1 MANQECKTLAEEKIC
16 VLLHVNSL
24 KDNPIDE
31 DVRTI
36 SVLFSQQNN
45 EKKITTSD
53 STFSLFIFKVFIFWS
68 ISNTKEDLTF

>member
-1 MANQECKTLAEEKIC
+1 MAYQECKTLAEEKLC

-24 KDNPIDE
+24 QDNPIDE

-45 EKKITTSD
+45 EKKNYQIQPFHCL
-53 STFSLFIFKVFIFWS
+53 FSKFLFSGPFQIQKK
-68 ISNTKEDLTF
+68 T